1 MKILSYFLQECN
13 IELCEKLLENDVF
26 NKKELMVYIIELLC
40 CELSGFDIIFLRN
53 LLEVLIVLLLEII
66 IEVRKVKIFLSL
78 LIFLIE
84 KLEKNVM
91 FLKKLILLIF
101 LKEIK
106 GMLELGKKGKIIFF
120 DFLREKLYNL
130 VNFKIL
136 LISEMI

>member
-66 IEVRKVKIFLSL
+66 IEVRKV
-78 LIFLIE
+78 
-84 KLEKNVM
+84 
-91 FLKKLILLIF
+91 
-101 LKEIK
+101 
-106 GMLELGKKGKIIFF
+106 
-120 DFLREKLYNL
+120 
-130 VNFKIL
+130 
-136 LISEMI
+136 

>member
-1 MKILSYFLQECN
+1 M
-13 IELCEKLLENDVF
+13 CEKLLENDVF

-66 IEVRKVKIFLSL
+66 IEVRKVWIFLSL

-136 LISEMI
+136 LISEMIWDKILLIFELR

>member
-1 MKILSYFLQECN
+1 
-13 IELCEKLLENDVF
+13 
-26 NKKELMVYIIELLC
+26 
-40 CELSGFDIIFLRN
+40 
-53 LLEVLIVLLLEII
+53 
-66 IEVRKVKIFLSL
+66 
-78 LIFLIE
+78 
-84 KLEKNVM
+84 M
-91 FLKKLILLIF
+91 FLKKLMLLIF

>member
-1 MKILSYFLQECN
+1 M
-13 IELCEKLLENDVF
+13 CEKLLENDVF

-66 IEVRKVKIFLSL
+66 IEVRKVWIFLSL

-136 LISEMI
+136 LISEMIWDKILLNFELR